1 MGAAPEI
8 QHTDIVSKDYLCL
21 KWFFP
26 LCMFF
31 IFCVLCRILYT
42 TVIRYRFSEEKQ
54 PLLYLSLSLYMYV
67 CIFYIYIYTHI
78 AARFSRFSP
87 HLPSSPPA
95 GTSDAP
101 KALSPADLYKLM
113 GNTGSLDDAVP
124 VSDSIVANVIR
135 EHQAWHE
142 GFHPAVH
149 PSVHLSF
156 HPSIYLSID
165 PGIVSIYI

>member
-1 MGAAPEI
+1 M
-8 QHTDIVSKDYLCL
+8 
-21 KWFFP
+21 
-26 LCMFF
+26 
-31 IFCVLCRILYT
+31 FCVESCTLQLSATDSLRKSNLYY
-42 TVIRYRFSEEKQ
+42 IY
-54 PLLYLSLSLYMYV
+54 LSLYMYV

-165 PGIVSIYI
+165 PGIVSIYIYNIYNIYI

>member
-1 MGAAPEI
+1 M
-8 QHTDIVSKDYLCL
+8 
-21 KWFFP
+21 
-26 LCMFF
+26 
-31 IFCVLCRILYT
+31 FCVESCTLQLSATYSLRKSNLYD
-42 TVIRYRFSEEKQ
+42 
-54 PLLYLSLSLYMYV
+54 MYV
-67 CIFYIYIYTHI
+67 YSIYIYTHI

-165 PGIVSIYI
+165 PGIVSIYIDICIYLFLCKKKGRWLT

>member
-1 MGAAPEI
+1 MA
-8 QHTDIVSKDYLCL
+8 
-21 KWFFP
+21 
-26 LCMFF
+26 
-31 IFCVLCRILYT
+31 RILS
-42 TVIRYRFSEEKQ
+42 FS
-54 PLLYLSLSLYMYV
+54 PSIYV
-67 CIFYIYIYTHI
+67 CIYIHTHI
-78 AARFSRFSP
+78 AARFSRFSL
-87 HLPSSPPA
+87 HLPSTLPA

-165 PGIVSIYI
+165 PGIVSIYIYICIYRYRYRYLHISICIYLNIPSHFDAAICASTGPVASVISAG